1 MYCNWGKHAPADAV
15 AMHAPSRFT
24 DSCHRSTWLVE
35 NLATLKLIFTFAI
48 VVSNRFS
55 MRQLRS
61 SLVADTGLGTRAKRH
76 AESVT
81 AYNVAPKQRLDL
93 VDIKV
98 RKKM

>member
-1 MYCNWGKHAPADAV
+1 
-15 AMHAPSRFT
+15 
-24 DSCHRSTWLVE
+24 
-35 NLATLKLIFTFAI
+35 
-48 VVSNRFS
+48 

-98 RKKM
+98 RKKMIKFLFIK